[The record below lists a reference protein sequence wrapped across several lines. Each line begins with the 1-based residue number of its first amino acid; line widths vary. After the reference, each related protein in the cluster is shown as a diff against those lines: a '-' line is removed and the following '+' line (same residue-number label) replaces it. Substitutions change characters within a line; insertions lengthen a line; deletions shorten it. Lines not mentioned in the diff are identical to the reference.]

1 MWWPT
6 QAREPFARQKVFL
19 SSAPQASTGS
29 GARAGSGNEA
39 GT

>member
-6 QAREPFARQKVFL
+6 QARPPLARQKVLF
-19 SSAPQASTGS
+19 SSAPQASSGGASSGS
-29 GARAGSGNEA
+29 ATLA